1 MSNMTP
7 REIVHELDKHI
18 IGQQDAKRAVAI
30 ALRNR
35 WRRMQLP
42 DALRAEITP
51 KNILM
56 IGPTGVGKTEIARR
70 LAKLANAPFVKV
82 EATKFTEVGY
92 VGRDVES
99 IIRDLADVAVKLYR
113 EQEMQR
119 VRFRA
124 EEAAEERLLDILLP
138 PARGDS
144 ADNTAGA
151 GTRQL
156 LRKKLRE
163 GELDDKEV
171 EVNLATSGLGM
182 EIMAPPGMEEMTNQL
197 QSMFSNLSRQ
207 QSKTRRMPVK
217 AALKALCDEEAA
229 KLVNEEELKQ
239 RAIREAEQ
247 NGIVFIDELD
257 KVAKRG
263 ETAGADVSRE
273 GVQRDLLPLIEGS
286 TVTTKH
292 GTIKTDHILFI
303 ASGAFHLAK
312 PSDLIPELQGR
323 LPIRVELESLTAS
336 DFERILTEPDA
347 SLTEQYQALL
357 ATEGLEVEFTA
368 DGLRRIAET
377 AWQVNEK
384 TENIGARRLHTVME
398 RLLEQSSFGAADA
411 GLQQQPLTID
421 ADYVNSQLQA
431 LSEDEDLSR
440 FIL

>member
-42 DALRAEITP
+42 EALRAEITP

-99 IIRDLADVAVKLYR
+99 IVRDLADVAVKLYR
-113 EQEMQR
+113 EQEMER

-138 PARGDS
+138 PARDS
-144 ADNTAGA
+144 DNSGA
-151 GTRQL
+151 SSGTRQL

-163 GELDDKEV
+163 GELDAKEV
-171 EVNLATSGLGM
+171 EVDLAASAPGV
-182 EIMAPPGMEEMTNQL
+182 EIMAPPGMEEMTSQL
-197 QSMFSNLSRQ
+197 QSMFSNMSRQ
-207 QSKTRRMPVK
+207 QRKTRRMPVK
-217 AALKALCDEEAA
+217 AAFKALRDEEAA
-229 KLVNEEELKQ
+229 KLVNEDELKQ
-239 RAIREAEQ
+239 KAIHEAEQ

-263 ETAGADVSRE
+263 ETGGADVSRE

-292 GTIKTDHILFI
+292 GAIKTDHILFI

-323 LPIRVELESLTAS
+323 LPIRVELDSLNAD

-357 ATEGLEVEFTA
+357 ATEGLQIEFTR

-384 TENIGARRLHTVME
+384 TENIGARRLHTIME
-398 RLLEQSSFGAADA
+398 RLLEEVSFAAADSS
-411 GLQQQPLTID
+411 LQQGVLKID
-421 ADYVNSQLQA
+421 ADYVNAQLQA